1 VTLDLAIRNG
11 TIATADS
18 TFKGDIGI
26 SNGKIVLVSN
36 DVPEAAKEID
46 ATDKIVAPGA
56 IDVHTHFDRFH
67 SWVGMK
73 NADDYETGTRASA
86 IGGITT
92 IVNFAYQEP
101 GESIRSAVDHELGL
115 ADGNAHIDYGMHIV
129 VADLSVP
136 GTLSSL
142 GAMANEGFASVKI
155 FTTVPKVRL
164 LDEEI
169 LKLLEVTR
177 DEGILVSVHAEDDAL
192 CNHLVQ
198 RYLES
203 GRTSVEFFPKA
214 HPTVAEG
221 LATARIATYARTLE
235 APVYFVHVS
244 SHAAL
249 REVRHARDEGGMIYA
264 ETRPVYLYLDD
275 SKYLLPNKEGNKFV
289 CLPPLRT
296 KMDQETLWRGLR
308 NGEIQTYAT
317 DHAPWTSSQKIGAAD
332 FAHIPAGVANVQTSI
347 GMLFSA
353 GVTGERISLN
363 QFVAVTSTNPA
374 KLFGMWPQKGT
385 LGIGADADIMIID
398 PTLAVR
404 LRSEDIVS
412 NVDYD
417 PYDGYEGIGWPVM
430 TISRGE
436 VIADRGKILS
446 QPGRGRFLKRTR
458 FQPL

>member
-1 VTLDLAIRNG
+1 
-11 TIATADS
+11 
-18 TFKGDIGI
+18 
-26 SNGKIVLVSN
+26 
-36 DVPEAAKEID
+36 
-46 ATDKIVAPGA
+46 
-56 IDVHTHFDRFH
+56 
-67 SWVGMK
+67 
-73 NADDYETGTRASA
+73 
-86 IGGITT
+86 
-92 IVNFAYQEP
+92 
-101 GESIRSAVDHELGL
+101 
-115 ADGNAHIDYGMHIV
+115 
-129 VADLSVP
+129 
-136 GTLSSL
+136 
-142 GAMANEGFASVKI
+142 
-155 FTTVPKVRL
+155 
-164 LDEEI
+164 
-169 LKLLEVTR
+169 
-177 DEGILVSVHAEDDAL
+177 
-192 CNHLVQ
+192 
-198 RYLES
+198 
-203 GRTSVEFFPKA
+203 
-214 HPTVAEG
+214 
-221 LATARIATYARTLE
+221 
-235 APVYFVHVS
+235 
-244 SHAAL
+244 
-249 REVRHARDEGGMIYA
+249 MIYA